1 MQSLHKEQTG
11 IYLSEILKQ
20 AQDNQ
25 YLRKKTFREETDQ
38 WRQKTLSKERKQ
50 KTRNLTTK
58 L

>member
-38 WRQKTLSKERKQ
+38 
-50 KTRNLTTK
+50 
-58 L
+58 